1 MAKFIYHN
9 VKDFNTDHIFDC
21 GQCFRWT
28 RESDGSYTGI
38 AFGRI
43 VNMRYEK
50 NTCGA
55 ESSCTGEKEGSLIID
70 NCTASDFSNIWK
82 NYLDLE
88 RDYGAI
94 KDELSSSDDIMKEAI
109 AGGEGIRI
117 LRQELWETMVSFIIS
132 QNNNIPRIKG
142 CIENLC
148 RLFGEKAGEYGGKEY
163 YNIPSPEKLA
173 GLKPE
178 ELCECRLGYRAPYLT
193 ETAAEV
199 MRRGGM
205 QTVERELAE
214 LEKPDEVIEYL
225 RGFKG
230 VGPKVANCIALFG
243 LGRFDAF
250 PVDVWVKRVMHRLY
264 NIEENDIKKMSLY
277 AEEHFGK
284 NGGIAQQYLFYY
296 IRGLEEQ

>member
-38 AFGRI
+38 AFGKI
-43 VNMRYEK
+43 GNMRYEG

-70 NCTASDFSNIWK
+70 NCGADDFRNIWK
-82 NYLDLE
+82 NYLDLD
-88 RDYGAI
+88 RDYSLI
-94 KDELSSSDDIMKEAI
+94 KEELSASDEIMRKAI
-109 AGGEGIRI
+109 MGGGGIRI
-117 LRQELWETMVSFIIS
+117 LRQELWETMISFIIS

-148 RLFGEKAGEYGGKEY
+148 RLFGEKAGEYKGKEY
-163 YNIPSPEKLA
+163 YNIPTPEKLA
-173 GLKPE
+173 EMKPD
-178 ELCECRLGYRAPYLT
+178 ELAECRLGYRAPYLT

-199 MRRGGM
+199 VRRGGM
-205 QTVERELAE
+205 RAVEHDLAE
-214 LEKPDEVIEYL
+214 LEKPEQVIEYL

-243 LGRFDAF
+243 LSRFDAF
-250 PVDVWVKRVMHRLY
+250 PIDVWVKRVMNRLY
-264 NIEENDIKKMSLY
+264 NIDEKDTKNMAKY
-277 AEEHFGK
+277 AEEHFGE

-296 IRGLEEQ
+296 IRGLEEL